1 MKVTLITHTPEP
13 EKLIAGA
20 ANLCYSPKE
29 ISNIL
34 ENLTEGNIQRLVGM
48 LADMGH
54 ESAFEHI
61 SFTFGIEGVSRSL
74 THQLVRHRIGSS
86 YSQKSQRYV
95 MEGQFEYVIPPAINN
110 IPEAKKIYVEAMQLD
125 QNAYDHLVWLLLEEY
140 CKEEIIKEGWI
151 MLEEDTWTQAL
162 YKCDKSKHNELEKE
176 AIEDARYVLPNAC
189 ETKIVVTMNAR
200 ALFNFFSKRCCN
212 RAQWEIR
219 NLADEMLRLVK
230 EVAPTVFRSTGAPC
244 THGKCPEGS
253 MSCGS
258 PRIL

>member
-29 ISNIL
+29 ISEIL
-34 ENLTEGNIQRLVGM
+34 EDLSDSNIQRLVTK

-54 ESAFEHI
+54 ESPFEHI

-95 MEGQFEYVIPPAINN
+95 KEGSFEYVVPPEISKDKMLKQCY
-110 IPEAKKIYVEAMQLD
+110 EAHMKLTSLMYEHFVSVLIR
-125 QNAYDHLVWLLLEEY
+125 
-140 CKEEIIKEGWI
+140 EGR
-151 MLEEDTWTQAL
+151 T
-162 YKCDKSKHNELEKE
+162 EKQ
-176 AIEDARYVLPNAC
+176 AIEDARYILPNAC

-219 NLADEMLRLVK
+219 NLADEMLRLVR
-230 EVAPTVFRSTGAPC
+230 EVAPTVFRNAGAPC
-244 THGKCPEGS
+244 TYGSCPEGN
-253 MSCGS
+253 MTCGN
-258 PRIL
+258 PRR